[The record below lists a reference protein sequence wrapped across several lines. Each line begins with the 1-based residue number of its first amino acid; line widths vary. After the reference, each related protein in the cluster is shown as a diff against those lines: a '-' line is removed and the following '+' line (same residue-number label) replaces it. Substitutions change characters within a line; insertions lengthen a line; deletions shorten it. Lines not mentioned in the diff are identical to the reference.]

1 MPDSVVLLYL
11 PGMIFLKGELEK
23 LDDFEAEGARICS
36 RVWNLD
42 EGEKPSKF
50 LYQLETS
57 RARKKLISSVR
68 GPGGN
73 VLDSAEGVTKV
84 YR

>member
-1 MPDSVVLLYL
+1 M
-11 PGMIFLKGELEK
+11 KGELEK
-23 LDDFEAEGARICS
+23 LDDFEAEGARIRS
-36 RVWNLD
+36 RVRDLD

-50 LYQLETS
+50 FYQLETS

-68 GPGGN
+68 VPGGN
-73 VLDSAEGVTKV
+73 VIDSTEGIAKV